1 MAAGA
6 CGCQPDFAHRFFAH
20 GEHHVVL
27 AVDPQGKA
35 PALVDDHAPLE
46 ELRLCLANITHA
58 VGTALL
64 LVNGGEKA
72 YVSVQCCL
80 LPC

>member
-6 CGCQPDFAHRFFAH
+6 CGCQADLAHRFFTN
-20 GEHHVVL
+20 GEHHIVF

-35 PALVDDHAPLE
+35 AALVDDHAPLE
-46 ELRLCLANITHA
+46 ELRLCLADITHA

-64 LVNGGEKA
+64 LVNGGEKVH
-72 YVSVQCCL
+72 VSV
-80 LPC
+80 